1 MKKIYLLWVFLFLAV
16 ASFAQKEILLG
27 SGKIKLKEN
36 VNEFIYGKQNL
47 PDSIVYKDKYYV
59 VVQLSSI
66 PTKKEKEV
74 LKTKGI
80 ELKSYIQDK
89 TYFATIKKD
98 SKSSVGSILK
108 STNIKSIL
116 QIEPEW
122 KIENKVFN
130 GEIPDYAKVDNDIA
144 KIELIYFENSD
155 INEIKSYLALK
166 GYRTINF
173 AAEFNTITIEIPIH
187 KAQELAKQPWVKWI
201 EYIAPEAEL
210 ENVRG
215 RSMSRSN
222 ILGQTALGGRGLTGK
237 GVNVGIWDG
246 SIEAHP
252 DLGNRLISKE
262 FEYISEHGQHT
273 SGTLTGAGLLD
284 PKAKGMAP
292 EATLYAW
299 NFNTQQ
305 NGLSAQQEM
314 LISARDYG
322 VVITSNSYGVSM
334 NNATSCVT
342 PPNYGTGDLQLDQLQ
357 NLFPSLLHV
366 FSAGNDQG
374 KCTTSGNRYFTSTKR
389 TKNAILVG
397 ALDQLTGMTDF
408 SSWGPMNDGR
418 ILPHITAFGDY
429 VYSTVYDNKYAD
441 DIWSGTSMACPNV
454 SGTATLLYERYKQI
468 YGENPISSLIKGAL
482 LNSAEDKGNP
492 GPDYQFGF
500 GAMDGLRAVEIL
512 EKNRFFIG
520 SIDNGDEQTY
530 NINIPAGAKEVKV
543 MLVWNDKQGT
553 SASKALIN
561 DLDLTLENG
570 GTTYLPWILNPNN
583 PSENAT
589 KGIDRLNNQEQIT
602 LTNPAAGS
610 YTIRVKGFEIPS
622 GPQQYSV
629 VYDYYMPVLML
640 TYPNGGESFNPG
652 DKPVIRWTSIG
663 YTGTYTLQIST
674 DNGTTFQTIAANIPN
689 NQNDYIITVPSTITN
704 QGLIRVIQDG
714 TMDVNDMPFSIMNV
728 ASNLQLV
735 PATCGA
741 SGWKLSWNAVADAA
755 KYKVLKANVNAGTY
769 TEIGETTN
777 TTYDLPALSND
788 RNIYSVAA
796 VSADGAVSERA
807 YAVIANPSVGVDLQ
821 TIGLP
826 FEEELIEFPS
836 NYVQVSSGIGVN
848 TSYIQTL
855 FDYSGAHIIKMLGNE
870 TTTTTWNATGD
881 LFANNPNDVAS
892 AKICDIDATNIT
904 GQLWLR
910 LAAVMANSGVDNAR
924 FRVLA
929 DGAPVT
935 NTNGDAEI
943 SSVGSGQNIMYWDL
957 SSKAGSKFS
966 LEFQTV
972 LRNAKDSLMFG
983 HFMLW
988 QPKNDVGISKLTVP
1002 TASATLS
1009 TSENITIDVRNY
1021 SGNQLANIPVS
1032 YSING
1037 GAPVQ
1042 EVIAGPIAP
1051 FKTVTYTFANK
1062 ANLSEVDVIFNV
1074 EATVSYTGDETASNN
1089 TRTVQ
1094 TTRFG
1099 DYYIMPKTTTGN
1111 TLTATAATTLFTDDG
1126 GKVLNY
1132 GNSVNGVVVIKPTT
1146 TGKKV
1151 KVKFLEFNVEN
1162 NYDKLTIRNG
1172 NLSSSPIIEVLTGN
1186 SYTLPFEI
1194 VSSATSGEL
1203 YIEFKSDSE
1212 GSKAGW
1218 LAEVS
1223 EVDATTSSSS
1233 NTFAITSIPLYNGNY
1248 SIPTSIKVYVKNQGA
1263 TAATNVN
1270 VRYKVDNEEWVN
1282 EVIPTIAAGVELTYT
1297 FAQKLTIPE
1306 LGRTFALTAEVTD
1319 TDTYMDDNR
1328 YSKTL
1333 SSDKYCFA
1341 FTNYSSTSPFYITG
1355 VAKDNVVK
1363 TTGAST
1369 GAYPQYYRNTVFNL
1383 YKDISD
1389 KTFTVS
1395 VNSHQT
1401 NGKIA
1406 IFVDWNNDNDFEDAG
1421 EGPFNVATSTG
1432 ITSYNIPIDIP
1443 SGQAAGQYFMRVRA
1457 AASSS
1462 AITPCASIYSNGETE
1477 DYKVEVFETY
1487 PISKDV
1493 AITATNLVSGS
1504 SLTSTETVKAT
1515 IKNNASVSVSN
1526 FDIAF
1531 KVDGGAEVKET
1542 VPATID
1548 AFGTYEYTF
1557 TGVADLSVA
1566 GPHTVEIYTL
1576 LTDDQAPENDKLSV
1590 TINNEVPVTDGFF
1603 ALNFDGVDD
1612 AVNAGT
1618 LGTTNLQS
1626 FTYEAW
1632 INPASYGSY
1641 GGPIGFGRLFEGKA
1655 ATIFLHGETNTNYPQ
1670 HCLVIS
1676 SIGGGTYYTEE
1687 NSINLNEWQHIAI
1700 SFDNSTKALKVY
1712 VNGSE
1717 IPVVIKTAAT
1727 TIADNSSNNLYI
1739 GNSAAL
1745 NRQFKGM
1752 IDEARVWNVVRTQAN
1767 IQTGMYA
1774 HQTGETGLVAEFKF
1788 DEGYYNSKT
1797 YSGTTQ
1803 ASILNADLSNSENGI
1818 WAVPTV
1824 GFASY
1829 NFASQVIG
1837 WEKVSNNHYK
1847 TEVASGT
1854 DLTNLVANFVANYPN
1869 ATVKV
1874 GVTNQVSGVTTN
1886 NFTNSE
1892 SVPVQYDLA
1901 TSIFG
1906 KNITNSIQ
1914 FSAKEELNNV
1924 AVMNTFSITSLS
1936 LNASPVTMNMVF
1948 DVDASTAVTTL
1959 IPTFTLSAGAKAY
1972 VNGMEVISGSTAI
1985 DFSNPVVFAVIA
1997 ENGRN
2002 NNLYNVS
2009 IRKAQT
2015 ITWTP
2020 ASLLKTYGD
2029 NVFTLDATSSAGALI
2044 TYTSSNPEVISVAL
2058 DKATVKG
2065 VGSATITAYQYGS
2078 NILAAAT
2085 PVERVFTV
2093 NKKQL
2098 TITADNKTID
2108 YSDAIPALTMSFN
2121 GFVDGETQSVIDAL
2135 PTISTTAVQGSAAGT
2150 YDITLAGGTDNN
2162 YSLNLVNGTLTI
2174 NDVSAYDATFNVTY
2188 NSNPEQDATVT
2199 VNGLTAI
2206 TNASG
2211 SATVKLKAGT
2221 YTYTVTKAGREDYAG
2236 TITVV
2241 NSNVSVD
2248 VQLIATLPFYTISY
2262 VTDGNGTISGTATQ
2276 SVKQGQDGTEV
2287 TAMPNFGY
2295 NFDKWSDNITNA
2307 TRKETNVQ
2315 DNISVTAQF
2324 VLKTY
2329 TLTYSAGTNGTISG
2343 TTVQTVQHGSNGTA
2357 VTVTPNPGY
2366 SFVQWSDGVKNNPRT
2381 DENVIMD
2388 KNVTAE
2394 YSKIYTLPYT
2404 QTFDGT
2410 TLPEDWMNVDNA
2422 NSGGV
2427 WTFKAQG
2434 KYATN
2439 TLTGS
2444 TPNMA
2449 FLDSDTYGSGKSQN
2463 ADLVSPMFDLTT
2475 YSTITLKFKHY
2486 YKHYSNS
2493 SATLSYSING
2503 GTWVQIQ
2510 KWTANT
2516 ANPEAFEQQITA
2528 VAGQNNVRFKWNYV
2542 GSWAYYWIVDDIEI
2556 TGTAAATNY
2565 TLTYRAGA
2573 NGSITGATAGVL
2585 TQTVAH
2591 GSNGTSVTAVPDAG
2605 YAFYN
2610 WSDGVTANPRT
2621 DINVVSNID
2630 VTAIFGSNCAPI
2642 SSLPYIED
2650 FNAKSTA
2657 PDCWSTPGS
2666 TPSNFKWE
2674 FGTLSSYGSDYPLG
2688 TTGNNAYFNSSVTN
2702 YGTQE
2707 SANLVSPTFDFSG
2720 QANVY
2725 LSFKHFHYSF
2735 GKNTSTLSYSI
2746 DGGANWT
2753 TIQAWSTSFDDI
2765 QFFNQKID
2773 AVAGQ
2778 SNVKFRWNSTAT
2790 WDFGWIIDDIE
2801 VKTVPSYMLS
2811 YYVNDDSYGYINGLT
2826 IQTVDANGNG
2836 QQVSAVANSGY
2847 HFVKWSD
2854 SSTQNPRTDINVN
2867 ANITVTAEF
2876 EADGAPTTY
2885 TLTYTAGANGSIT
2898 GEATQTVAEGGN
2910 GTEVEAI
2917 PNTGYHFVKW
2927 SDDVTT
2933 AKRTDVNVTAN
2944 VSVTAE
2950 FAINTYTL
2958 TYTAGANGSITGT
2971 LSQTVNYGASGTE
2984 VEAVAST
2991 GYKFTKWSDGLTT
3004 AKRTDSNITANIDV
3018 TAEFELNTGI
3028 DNNSLSS
3035 IVAYPNPFNSY
3046 LYINNSE
3053 NVSLVIITDLI
3064 GREVMRQT
3072 NDGLSKVTIE
3082 TASLKS
3088 GIYLVTIFTN
3098 ANNKTVR
3105 KVVKE

>member
-1 MKKIYLLWVFLFLAV
+1 M
-16 ASFAQKEILLG
+16 
-27 SGKIKLKEN
+27 
-36 VNEFIYGKQNL
+36 
-47 PDSIVYKDKYYV
+47 
-59 VVQLSSI
+59 
-66 PTKKEKEV
+66 
-74 LKTKGI
+74 
-80 ELKSYIQDK
+80 
-89 TYFATIKKD
+89 
-98 SKSSVGSILK
+98 
-108 STNIKSIL
+108 
-116 QIEPEW
+116 
-122 KIENKVFN
+122 
-130 GEIPDYAKVDNDIA
+130 
-144 KIELIYFENSD
+144 
-155 INEIKSYLALK
+155 
-166 GYRTINF
+166 
-173 AAEFNTITIEIPIH
+173 
-187 KAQELAKQPWVKWI
+187 
-201 EYIAPEAEL
+201 
-210 ENVRG
+210 
-215 RSMSRSN
+215 
-222 ILGQTALGGRGLTGK
+222 
-237 GVNVGIWDG
+237 
-246 SIEAHP
+246 
-252 DLGNRLISKE
+252 
-262 FEYISEHGQHT
+262 QHT
-273 SGTLTGAGLLD
+273 SGTLTGSGLLD

-334 NNATSCVT
+334 NNTTSCVT
-342 PPNYGTGDLQLDQLQ
+342 PPNYGAGDLQLDQLQ

-389 TKNAILVG
+389 AKNSILVG

-468 YGENPISSLIKGAL
+468 FGANPVSSLIKGAL

-492 GPDYQFGF
+492 GPDYQFGY
-500 GAMDGLRAVEIL
+500 GAMDGVRAVEII
-512 EKNRFFIG
+512 EKNRFFVG
-520 SIDNGDEQTY
+520 SIENGEEQTY
-530 NINIPAGAKEVKV
+530 TINIPAGAKEVKV
-543 MLVWNDKQGT
+543 MLVWNDIQGT

-570 GTTYLPWILNPNN
+570 GTTHLPWILNPNN
-583 PSENAT
+583 PSANAT

-610 YTIRVKGFEIPS
+610 YTIRVKGYEVPS

-629 VYDYYMPVLML
+629 VYDYYMPTLML

-652 DKPVIRWTSIG
+652 DKPVIRWSSIG

-689 NQNDYIITVPSTITN
+689 NQKDYIITVPNTITN

-714 TMDVNDMPFSIMNV
+714 TMDVNDAPFSIMNV

-741 SGWKLSWNAVADAA
+741 SGWKLSWNAVTDAT
-755 KYKVLKANVNAGTY
+755 KYKVLKANVNEGTY

-777 TTYDLPALSND
+777 TTYDLPALNTD

-826 FEEELIEFPS
+826 FEEKLIEFPS
-836 NYVQVSSGIGVN
+836 NYVQVSSSIGVN
-848 TSYIQTL
+848 TSYVQTL
-855 FDYSGAHIIKMLGNE
+855 FEYSGAHIIKMLGNE

-892 AKICDIDATNIT
+892 AKICDINATNIN

-910 LAAVMANSGVDNAR
+910 LAAVMANTAADNAR

-929 DGAPVT
+929 DGTPVA
-935 NTNGDAEI
+935 NTNGDVEI
-943 SSVGSGQNIMYWDL
+943 SSIGSGQNIMYWDL

-966 LEFQTV
+966 LEFQAV

-983 HFMLW
+983 HFQIW
-988 QPKNDVGISKLTVP
+988 QPKNDVSITKLTVP
-1002 TASATLS
+1002 TASATLGVG
-1009 TSENITIDVRNY
+1009 ENITIDVRNY

-1032 YSING
+1032 YNING
-1037 GAPVQ
+1037 GTPVQ

-1074 EATVSYTGDETASNN
+1074 EATVLYTGDETASNN
-1089 TRTVQ
+1089 SRTAQ

-1099 DYYIMPKTTTGN
+1099 DYFVMPKTTTGN
-1111 TLTATAATTLFTDDG
+1111 TFTATATTKLFTDDG

-1132 GNSVNGVVVIKPTT
+1132 GNSVSGAVVIKPTT

-1151 KVKFLEFNVEN
+1151 KVKLLEFDVEN
-1162 NYDKLTIRNG
+1162 IYDKLTIRDG
-1172 NLSSSPIIEVLTGN
+1172 NSSTSPVIVTLTGN
-1186 SYTLPFEI
+1186 SYSLPKEF
-1194 VSSATSGEL
+1194 VSTVTSGEL
-1203 YIEFKSDSE
+1203 YVEFKSDSE
-1212 GSKAGW
+1212 GNRTGW
-1218 LAEVS
+1218 LAEIS
-1223 EVDATTSSSS
+1223 EVSATNSGSG
-1233 NTFAITSIPLYNGNY
+1233 NTFALTSISNYNGNY
-1248 SIPTSIKVYVKNQGA
+1248 SVPSTISINVKNQGSTSA
-1263 TAATNVN
+1263 SNVQVQYRIN
-1270 VRYKVDNEEWVN
+1270 SGTWVS
-1282 EVIPTIAAGVELTYT
+1282 EQIASIAAGATASYNFT
-1297 FAQKLTIPE
+1297 QKATVSEVGKDFTI
-1306 LGRTFALTAEVTD
+1306 TARVIDVDE
-1319 TDTYMDDNR
+1319 YMDDNTA
-1328 YSKTL
+1328 SKTVKN
-1333 SSDKYCFA
+1333 DIYCFPYS
-1341 FTNYSSTSPFYITG
+1341 NYSTTSPFFISKLEKNGIANATS
-1355 VAKDNVVK
+1355 
-1363 TTGAST
+1363 TTASP
-1369 GAYPQYYRNTVFNL
+1369 GAYPQYFRNIVFPL
-1383 YKDISD
+1383 YKDLSNE
-1389 KTFTVS
+1389 TFS
-1395 VNSHQT
+1395 VTINSHQT
-1401 NGKIA
+1401 NGKLG
-1406 IFVDWNNDNDFEDAG
+1406 IFIDWNNDGDLTDAG
-1421 EGPFNVATSTG
+1421 EGPFSVSTTSGTNV
-1432 ITSYNIPIDIP
+1432 YNIPVTIP
-1443 SGQAAGQYFMRVRA
+1443 TSATAGQYYMRLRA
-1457 AASSS
+1457 STNTGAVD
-1462 AITPCASIYSNGETE
+1462 PCRSETSNNGEIE
-1477 DYKVEVFETY
+1477 DYKVELFNNF

-1493 AITATNLVSGS
+1493 AVTATNLVSGS
-1504 SLTSTETVKAT
+1504 NYTTTETVKAT
-1515 IKNNASVSVSN
+1515 IKNNASVAVSN

-1531 KVDGGAEVKET
+1531 KVNDGTEVKET
-1542 VPATID
+1542 VTETIN

-1557 TGVADLSVA
+1557 AGKANLSAA
-1566 GPHTVEIYTL
+1566 GSYAVEIYTL
-1576 LTDDQAPENDKLSV
+1576 LADDQTPENNKLTT
-1590 TINNEVPVTDGFF
+1590 TIFNEAPATDGFF

-1612 AVNAGT
+1612 VVNAGT
-1618 LGTTNLQS
+1618 LNGIDIQT

-1632 INPASYGSY
+1632 INPASYGGY
-1641 GGPIGFGRLFEGKA
+1641 GSIGFGNIFRGKNA
-1655 ATIFLHGETNTNYPQ
+1655 IIFITAGNSIYPAGSMI
-1670 HCLVIS
+1670 IS
-1676 SIGGGTYYTEE
+1676 GIGGFKAFFTQE
-1687 NSINLNEWQHIAI
+1687 NTIELNKWQHI
-1700 SFDNSTKALKVY
+1700 SVTYNSTSNQLKAY
-1712 VNGSE
+1712 INGVEQTLTESTSGT
-1717 IPVVIKTAAT
+1717 VAAVANNAT
-1727 TIADNSSNNLYI
+1727 SNLYI
-1739 GNSAAL
+1739 GNSATL
-1745 NRQFKGM
+1745 DRQFNGM
-1752 IDEARVWNVVRTQAN
+1752 IDEARVWNVVRTQVN

-1774 HQTGETGLVAEFKF
+1774 HQTGETGLVAEFRF
-1788 DEGYYNSKT
+1788 DEGYYNSKA
-1797 YSGTTQ
+1797 YSGTIQ
-1803 ASILNADLSNSENGI
+1803 ASILNADLSNSEGSI
-1818 WAVPTV
+1818 WTVPTV
-1824 GFASY
+1824 EFASY
-1829 NFASQVIG
+1829 GFASQVIG
-1837 WEKVSNNHYK
+1837 WEKVSNNYYK
-1847 TEVASGT
+1847 TEVATGT
-1854 DLTNLVANFVANYPN
+1854 DLTNLVANFAANYPN

-1874 GVTNQVSGVTTN
+1874 GATNQVSGSTPN
-1886 NFTNSE
+1886 NFTNSVA
-1892 SVPVQYDLA
+1892 VPVQYDLA

-1914 FSAKEELNNV
+1914 FSVKEELNNV
-1924 AVMNTFSITSLS
+1924 ATMNTFSISSLS

-1948 DVDASTAVTTL
+1948 DVNASAVVTALV
-1959 IPTFTLSAGAKAY
+1959 PTFTLSAGAKAY
-1972 VNGMEVISGSTAI
+1972 VNGEEVISGTSAI
-1985 DFSNPVVFAVIA
+1985 NFSNPVVFTVIA
-1997 ENGRN
+1997 ENGRTTS
-2002 NNLYNVS
+2002 LYNVS
-2009 IRKAQT
+2009 IRKSQT
-2015 ITWTP
+2015 ISWTP
-2020 ASLLKTYGD
+2020 ASLAKTYGD
-2029 NVFTLDATSSAGALI
+2029 NVFTLEATSSADAPI
-2044 TYTSSNPEVISVAL
+2044 VYTSNNPDVISVVL
-2058 DKATVKG
+2058 NKATVKG
-2065 VGSATITAYQYGS
+2065 IGNATITAYQYGS
-2078 NILAAAT
+2078 NTLAAAT
-2085 PVERVFTV
+2085 PVEKAFIV
-2093 NKKQL
+2093 NKKEL
-2098 TITADNKTID
+2098 TVTADNKTID

-2121 GFVDGETQSVIDAL
+2121 GFVNGETQSVIDVM
-2135 PTISTTAVQGSAAGT
+2135 PTISTTAVQGSPAGT
-2150 YDITLAGGTDNN
+2150 YPITLAGGTDNN
-2162 YSLNLVNGTLTI
+2162 YFLTLVNGTLTI
-2174 NDVSAYDATFNVTY
+2174 NDVSAYDVTFNVTY
-2188 NSNPEQDATVT
+2188 NSNPEQDAIITI
-2199 VNGLTAI
+2199 NGLTAI

-2221 YTYTVTKAGREDYAG
+2221 YTYNVTKAGREDYAG
-2236 TITVV
+2236 TVTVVSSNITV
-2241 NSNVSVD
+2241 NVA
-2248 VQLIATLPFYTISY
+2248 LIATLPTYTVSY
-2262 VTDGNGTISGTATQ
+2262 LTDGNGTISGAAAQ
-2276 SVKQGQDGTEV
+2276 SVKQGQDGAEV
-2287 TAMPNFGY
+2287 TAMPKFGY
-2295 NFDKWSDNITNA
+2295 NFDKWSDNITTA

-2315 DNISVTAQF
+2315 SDITVTAQF

-2329 TLTYSAGTNGTISG
+2329 TLTYYAGTNGTISG
-2343 TTVQTVQHGSNGTA
+2343 TTTQTVQHGSNGTA
-2357 VTVTPNPGY
+2357 VTVIPNSGY
-2366 SFVQWSDGVKNNPRT
+2366 SFVQWSDGVKSNPRT

-2422 NSGGV
+2422 GSGGV

-2434 KYATN
+2434 KYPSDK
-2439 TLTGS
+2439 LTGS

-2449 FLDSDTYGSGKSQN
+2449 FLDSDTYGSGKAQN
-2463 ADLVSPMFDLTT
+2463 ADLVSPMFDLTS
-2475 YSTITLKFKHY
+2475 YSTVTLKFKHY
-2486 YKHYSNS
+2486 YKHFSNS

-2503 GTWVQIQ
+2503 GAWVQIQ
-2510 KWTANT
+2510 KWTAST
-2516 ANPEAFEQQITA
+2516 TNPEAFEQQITA

-2630 VTAIFGSNCAPI
+2630 VTAIFGSSCTPI

-2650 FNAKSTA
+2650 FNAKNTA
-2657 PDCWSTPGS
+2657 PDCWSAPGS

-2674 FGTLSSYGSDYPLG
+2674 FGTLNSFGADYPLG

-2720 QANVY
+2720 QANIY

-2753 TIQAWSTSFDDI
+2753 TIQAWSTSFDDM
-2765 QFFNQKID
+2765 QFFNQKIA

-2801 VKTVPSYMLS
+2801 VKTVPSYMLT
-2811 YYVNDDSYGYINGLT
+2811 YYVNDDSYGYINGPT
-2826 IQTVDANGNG
+2826 IQIVDANGNG

-2847 HFVKWSD
+2847 KFVKWSD
-2854 SSTQNPRTDINVN
+2854 GSTQNPRTDINVN
-2867 ANITVTAEF
+2867 ANLTVTAEF
-2876 EADGAPTTY
+2876 EADVAPTTY

-2898 GEATQTVAEGGN
+2898 GEATQTVAEGGS
-2910 GTEVEAI
+2910 GTEVEAVA
-2917 PNTGYHFVKW
+2917 NTGYHFVKW

-2933 AKRTDVNVTAN
+2933 AKRTDINVTAN
-2944 VSVTAE
+2944 ISVTAE

-2984 VEAVAST
+2984 VEAVAAT
-2991 GYKFTKWSDGLTT
+2991 GYKFAKWSDGLTT

-3028 DNNSLSS
+3028 DNNNLSS

-3072 NDGLSKVTIE
+3072 NNGLSKVTIE

-3088 GIYLVTIFTN
+3088 GIYLVTIITN
-3098 ANNKTVR
+3098 TNSKTVR